1 MKKWAVIAGMVAIVE
16 EANESPTKKNP
27 REPGYECF
35 SELELA
41 KMVIVGIWRDKG
53 VVKDAGF

>member
-1 MKKWAVIAGMVAIVE
+1 MR
-16 EANESPTKKNP
+16 ESPTKKNP

-53 VVKDAGF
+53 VVKDAGFSGATVVCLCCQ

>member
-35 SELELA
+35 SEL
-41 KMVIVGIWRDKG
+41 
-53 VVKDAGF
+53 